1 MKSVAITGLHR
12 GENPQP
18 GAAVAAALR
27 RSFPDLRIVG
37 LSYDPFESGLYCPD
51 GSGPDAAYLMPYPS
65 AGPMALAER
74 LDEIQKRERIGFVVP
89 CLDSEITNFI
99 AIRQRLKKR
108 HGIECALPTRKAF
121 DARNKDNLHALCKRL
136 DVVTPRTQAANSSE
150 ALAVCAEAIG
160 YPVYVKGR
168 FYEAHL
174 VNSKRDLCA
183 AFDEIAGVWGGPV
196 LVQEPIVGEEYDVV
210 GLGDGEG
217 GIIGS
222 CSIRKMLRTSAGKGF
237 AGIVIVDPALDELV
251 ERIVQALR
259 WQGPFELEFI
269 KAPHGRHVLL
279 EMNPRFPAWI
289 DFPAQIGCNLPER
302 LLEDF
307 LGAEP
312 TPLRD
317 CSPGQMFIR
326 HSIDVVTDIGDLARM
341 VITGE
346 RIRQPVGSK
355 PELEVIK

>member
-1 MKSVAITGLHR
+1 MKSIALTGLHR

-27 RSFPDLRIVG
+27 RRFPDLRIVG

-65 AGPMALAER
+65 AGPTALAER
-74 LDEIQKRERIGFVVP
+74 LDEIQERERIAFVIP

-108 HGIECALPTRKAF
+108 HGIECALPTKKAF
-121 DARNKDNLHALCKRL
+121 DARNKGNLHALCERL
-136 DVVTPRTQAANSSE
+136 DVTTPRTEAANSSE
-150 ALAVCAEAIG
+150 ALAACAEVIG

-174 VNSKRDLCA
+174 VNSKQDLCA

-210 GLGDGEG
+210 GLGDGKG

-237 AGIVIVDPALDELV
+237 AGIVIADPALDELV
-251 ERIVQALR
+251 ARIVEALR
-259 WQGPFELEFI
+259 WRGPFELEFI
-269 KAPHGRHVLL
+269 KAAHGRHVLL

-289 DFPAQIGCNLPER
+289 DFPSQIGCNLPER

-307 LGAEP
+307 LGVEP

-326 HSIDVVTDIGDLARM
+326 HSIDVVTDIGDLAQM

-346 RIRQPVGSK
+346 RIRLPVGGK
-355 PELEVIK
+355 PEPEVSK

>member
-12 GENPQP
+12 GDNPQP

-27 RSFPDLRIVG
+27 RRFPDIRIVG
-37 LSYDPFESGLYCPD
+37 LSYDPFESGLYSPD
-51 GSGPDAAYLMPYPS
+51 GSRPDAAYLMPYPS

-74 LDEIQKRERIGFVVP
+74 LDEIQKRERIDFVIP

-99 AIRQRLKKR
+99 AIRQWLKKR
-108 HGIECALPTRKAF
+108 HGIGSTLPTRKAF
-121 DARNKDNLHALCKRL
+121 DARSKDNLHALCQRL
-136 DVVTPRTQAANSSE
+136 DVVTPRTDAANSSE
-150 ALAVCAEAIG
+150 ALATCAEVIG

-210 GLGDGEG
+210 GLGDGKG

-237 AGIVIVDPALDELV
+237 AGIVIADSALDALV
-251 ERIVQALR
+251 ERVVAALR
-259 WQGPFELEFI
+259 WRGPFELEFI

-279 EMNPRFPAWI
+279 EMNPRFPAWV
-289 DFPAQIGCNLPER
+289 DFPSQIGCNLPEQ
-302 LLEDF
+302 LLEGF
-307 LGAEP
+307 LGAERA
-312 TPLRD
+312 PLRD

-326 HSIDVVTDIGDLARM
+326 HSIDVVTDIGELAQM
-341 VITGE
+341 VISGE
-346 RIRQPVGSK
+346 RTQLTVGGK
-355 PELEVIK
+355 PELEVIR